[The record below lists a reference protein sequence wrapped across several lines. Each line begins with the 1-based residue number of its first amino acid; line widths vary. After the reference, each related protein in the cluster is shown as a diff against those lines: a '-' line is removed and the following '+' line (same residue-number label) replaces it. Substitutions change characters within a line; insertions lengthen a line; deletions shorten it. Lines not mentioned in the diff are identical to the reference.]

1 MDNPLEKC
9 INPQFPAIPN
19 DRTCADIVG
28 VSNAS
33 GTVKQGGVDIPLLFI
48 AAEKGLIQTFK
59 NMINDGGVETGVKDT
74 LGRNV
79 ADYLMKKAFTPGAD
93 KATLLGYLA
102 DIVAPMGI
110 SVTPGFNPM
119 KGGRRRKNRRS
130 TRRSQRRS
138 QSRSRK
144 TRRSRA

>member
-1 MDNPLEKC
+1 MENPLEKC
-9 INPQFPAIPN
+9 INPLFPAIPD
-19 DRTCADIVG
+19 DRTCAYIVG

-48 AAEKGLIQTFK
+48 AAEKGLAQTFK
-59 NMINDGGVETGVKDT
+59 NMINDGGVDKGVKDT

-79 ADYLMKKAFTPGAD
+79 ADYLMKKAFTPGSN
-93 KATLLGYLA
+93 KAQLLGYLA

-130 TRRSQRRS
+130 HRRSQRR
-138 QSRSRK
+138 SRSRK